1 MTLVK
6 QLQAELT
13 DLDKPLES
21 ILLKCQI
28 VAARLD
34 APSFEHW
41 VDWEQNGYPD
51 GTPTP
56 EYRSASCCCMAHLSD
71 GVRVINNHTFDFS
84 HTAHLENLMDVC
96 LRDPVAALVEMLRS
110 GRCALA
116 IPDRLVGF
124 IQKTALQPGVSILQI
139 WREVTMADISGMLA
153 SVRAKLL
160 AFLLDIEKTLPE
172 FDGETPLHDPA
183 KSREAQQIFNVTVY
197 DGNVAVGESVTQI
210 NYKGIQAGNWESL
223 RGFLED
229 KEIEKSD
236 LDLLQE
242 ALKEDPRP
250 AGRKLGPK
258 TSSWIG
264 GMVTKAASGIWQ
276 VGVATAGN
284 LLAKAILMYYGISG

>member
-6 QLQAELT
+6 QVQAELT

-34 APSFEHW
+34 APSFQHW
-41 VDWEQNGYPD
+41 LDWEQNGYPE

-56 EYRSASCCCMAHLSD
+56 EYRSASCCCMAHLTD
-71 GVRVINNHTFDFS
+71 GVRVINNHIFDFS
-84 HTAHLENLMDVC
+84 HTEHLEDLMHVC
-96 LRDPVAALVEMLRS
+96 LRDPVAALAEMLRL

-124 IQKTALQPGVSILQI
+124 IQKTALQPGVGILQV

-153 SVRAKLL
+153 SIRAKLL

-197 DGNVAVGESVTQI
+197 GGNVGVGGNVTQI
-210 NYKGIQAGNWESL
+210 NYNSILPNDWESL

-229 KEIEKSD
+229 KGIEKSD
-236 LDLLQE
+236 LELLQE
-242 ALKEDPRP
+242 ALKEDPKP
-250 AGRKLGPK
+250 AERNLGPK
-258 TSSWIG
+258 TSNWIG